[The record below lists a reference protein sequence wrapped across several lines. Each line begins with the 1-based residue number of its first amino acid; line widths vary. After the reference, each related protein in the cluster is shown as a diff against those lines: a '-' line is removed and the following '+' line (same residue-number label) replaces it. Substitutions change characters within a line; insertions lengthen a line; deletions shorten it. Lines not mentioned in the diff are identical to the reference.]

1 MLQIFALNN
10 VIQLKDNRN
19 TIIRGKR
26 NHKIFL
32 SNGCGKM
39 SNYCQIQVKN
49 ETHSR
54 LNKIRGNNLLEKGKS
69 KSFSE
74 IINDALDLLEK
85 QELKSEVQ

>member
-1 MLQIFALNN
+1 
-10 VIQLKDNRN
+10 
-19 TIIRGKR
+19 
-26 NHKIFL
+26 
-32 SNGCGKM
+32 M